1 MEFKSKLKAKSFILI
16 SIYSNMI
23 PGKMNSREVKR
34 MMQQMGIK
42 QVEYPDVKRVVME
55 AGEKNYIIEN
65 PQVVAIEAQGQ
76 KSFQITGTLKEVIG
90 KKKEVAKEGTE
101 FPEDDIKLV
110 MEQASVSRE
119 KAIDALKKAEGQPAD
134 AIMNLMSN

>member
-1 MEFKSKLKAKSFILI
+1 
-16 SIYSNMI
+16 
-23 PGKMNSREVKR
+23 MNSREVKR

-65 PQVVAIEAQGQ
+65 PQVIAIEAQGQ
-76 KSFQITGTLKEVIG
+76 KSFQITGTLKEVMG
-90 KKKEVAKEGTE
+90 KKTEESGKPKPE

-110 MEQASVSRE
+110 MDQASVSRE
-119 KAIDALKKAEGQPAD
+119 KAIEALKKCEGQPAD
-134 AIMNLMSN
+134 AIMSLMTN

>member
-119 KAIDALKKAEGQPAD
+119 KAIEALKKAEGQPAD

>member
-76 KSFQITGTLKEVIG
+76 KSFQITGTLTDVIG

-110 MEQASVSRE
+110 MEQAAVSRE
-119 KAIDALKKAEGQPAD
+119 KAIEALKKAEGQPAD

>member
-1 MEFKSKLKAKSFILI
+1 
-16 SIYSNMI
+16 MI
-23 PGKMNSREVKR
+23 PGKMNSREVRR

-90 KKKEVAKEGTE
+90 KKTEELDKPKPE

-110 MEQASVSRE
+110 MDQASVSRE
-119 KAIDALKKAEGQPAD
+119 KAIEALKKCEGQPAD
-134 AIMNLMSN
+134 AIMSLMTN

>member
-1 MEFKSKLKAKSFILI
+1 
-16 SIYSNMI
+16 MI

-42 QVEYPDVKRVVME
+42 QVEYPDVTRIIME

-65 PQVVAIEAQGQ
+65 PQVTAIEAQGQ
-76 KSFQITGTLKEVIG
+76 KSFQITGTLKEVKG
-90 KKKEVAKEGTE
+90 KLVSGVAKPKEE

-119 KAIDALKKAEGQPAD
+119 KAIEALRESEGQPAD
-134 AIMNLMSN
+134 AIINLTSQ

>member
-76 KSFQITGTLKEVIG
+76 KSFQITGTLKEVID
-90 KKKEVAKEGTE
+90 KKKEVAKEGIE

-119 KAIDALKKAEGQPAD
+119 KAIEALKKAEGQPAD

>member
-110 MEQASVSRE
+110 MEQAAVSRE
-119 KAIDALKKAEGQPAD
+119 KAIEALKNAEGQPAD

>member
-1 MEFKSKLKAKSFILI
+1 
-16 SIYSNMI
+16 MI

>member
-55 AGEKNYIIEN
+55 AGEINYIIEN

>member
-1 MEFKSKLKAKSFILI
+1 MEFKRKLKAKSFILI

>member
-76 KSFQITGTLKEVIG
+76 KSFQITGTLKEVID
-90 KKKEVAKEGTE
+90 KKKEVAKEGIE

>member
-1 MEFKSKLKAKSFILI
+1 
-16 SIYSNMI
+16 MI

-76 KSFQITGTLKEVIG
+76 KSFQITGNLKEVAG
-90 KKKEVAKEGTE
+90 KKKEVAAQGDK

-119 KAIDALKKAEGQPAD
+119 SAVEALKKAEGQPAD
-134 AIMNLMSN
+134 AIMSLMSS